1 MDLKLMRRAIRVLE
15 RVLND
20 PKANDEVKV
29 LAASGILRITGLDI
43 MRSQLDAEL
52 ERVSDQLADIQ
63 RRLGRKAK

>member
-1 MDLKLMRRAIRVLE
+1 MRRAIRVLE

-43 MRSQLDAEL
+43 LRGQLDREL
-52 ERVSDQLADIQ
+52 ASVSDQLADIQ